1 MQFQH
6 TLKHTL
12 KSSLVSHQLSDCSH
26 LDSSFCSFSWSTRCF
41 IKNEP
46 LKWKTGISKQ
56 YFLYHPLFSFKVMS
70 TFSRENWKKERK
82 KVKLTVLLLWS
93 GRTLPLAK
101 VKWVKQCRFLSVI
114 IGCYFLDI
122 EKRGGGGGGV
132 QFRNSKVSEN
142 SIVTGIPPRFNNAAG
157 LLAKKHTPKPHWF
170 LQA

>member
-12 KSSLVSHQLSDCSH
+12 KSSIVSRQLSDCSH

-82 KVKLTVLLLWS
+82 KVNCVVTLIRKNIATGKSEMSKTVPLFVCHNRLLLLRYWKT
-93 GRTLPLAK
+93 G
-101 VKWVKQCRFLSVI
+101 W
-114 IGCYFLDI
+114 
-122 EKRGGGGGGV
+122 RGGAV
-132 QFRNSKVSEN
+132 QEQQSKRELYCDWNTS
-142 SIVTGIPPRFNNAAG
+142 
-157 LLAKKHTPKPHWF
+157 
-170 LQA
+170 